1 MRHSSR
7 ALAVALVV
15 TLGLIL
21 AGLARS
27 PTASLLTYAAVAA
40 LGLTLAAI
48 LANIFRNSHPA
59 PPMGRLI
66 HDADEGARK
75 PAPRGS
81 L

>member
-7 ALAVALVV
+7 ALAVALIA
-15 TLGLIL
+15 TLALIL

-27 PTASLLTYAAVAA
+27 PSVSLLTFAAVVA

-48 LANIFRNSHPA
+48 VANTFRNSHPA

-66 HDADEGARK
+66 HDVDETPRK
-75 PAPRGS
+75 PQPRGS

>member
-1 MRHSSR
+1 MRHSSFV
-7 ALAVALVV
+7 LAAALVI
-15 TLGLIL
+15 TLALIL

-27 PTASLLTYAAVAA
+27 PSASLLTYAAIAA

-59 PPMGRLI
+59 RPMGRLI
-66 HDADEGARK
+66 HDVEEPSGAR
-75 PAPRGS
+75 ARRS

>member
-7 ALAVALVV
+7 ALVVALIA
-15 TLGLIL
+15 TFALIL
-21 AGLARS
+21 AGLARTPS
-27 PTASLLTYAAVAA
+27 ASLLTYAAIAA
-40 LGLTLAAI
+40 WGLTLAAI

-66 HDADEGARK
+66 HDVEEAPRK
-75 PAPRGS
+75 SAPRGS